1 MLNKA
6 NIIAFFELYF
16 KRDGFQKNLDNKLS
30 HTIYSYKQEYLLRI
44 NAVSLIFK
52 KVVITDST
60 IAFYNNDIKVAL
72 VWFKDIDNIERIN

>member
-30 HTIYSYKQEYLLRI
+30 HTIYSYKQEYLLRV
-44 NAVSLIFK
+44 NAISIIFK
-52 KVVITDST
+52 KVVITDAT

>member
-30 HTIYSYKQEYLLRI
+30 HTIYSYKNEYILHI
-44 NAVSLIFK
+44 
-52 KVVITDST
+52 
-60 IAFYNNDIKVAL
+60 
-72 VWFKDIDNIERIN
+72 